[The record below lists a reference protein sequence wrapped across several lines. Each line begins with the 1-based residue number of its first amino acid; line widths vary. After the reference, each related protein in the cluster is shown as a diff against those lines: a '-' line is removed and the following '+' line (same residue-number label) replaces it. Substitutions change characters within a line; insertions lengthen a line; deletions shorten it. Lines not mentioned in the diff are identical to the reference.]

1 MGIGE
6 DKTIRK
12 YNDVPFE
19 VVCQLVL
26 AYEERSKYDEA
37 EGAYDVWTEKIT
49 KLKGVLEYIA
59 KGGNII

>member
-6 DKTIRK
+6 DKTFAEYK
-12 YNDVPFE
+12 DVPFK
-19 VVCQLVL
+19 VVCQLIM

-37 EGAYDVWTEKIT
+37 EGPYNIWTEKIT

-59 KGGNII
+59 KGGEI

>member
-6 DKTIRK
+6 DKTFAEYK
-12 YNDVPFE
+12 DVPFK
-19 VVCQLVL
+19 VVCQLIL

-37 EGAYDVWTEKIT
+37 EGSYYVWTEKIT

>member
-6 DKTIRK
+6 DKTFAEYK
-12 YNDVPFE
+12 DVPFK
-19 VVCQLVL
+19 VVCQLIM

-37 EGAYDVWTEKIT
+37 EGPYDIWTEKIT

-59 KGGNII
+59 KGGEI

>member
-1 MGIGE
+1 MVIGE
-6 DKTIRK
+6 DRTLVEYK
-12 YNDVPFE
+12 DVPFK
-19 VVCQLVL
+19 VVCQLIL

-37 EGAYDVWTEKIT
+37 EGAYDVWTEKII

>member
-6 DKTIRK
+6 DKTSVE
-12 YNDVPFE
+12 YNAVPFK
-19 VVCQLVL
+19 VVCQLIL
-26 AYEERSKYDEA
+26 AYEERSRYDEA

-59 KGGNII
+59 KGGEI

>member
-6 DKTIRK
+6 DKTCTAYK
-12 YNDVPFE
+12 DVPFK

-37 EGAYDVWTEKIT
+37 EGAYDVWTEKII

-59 KGGNII
+59 KGGII